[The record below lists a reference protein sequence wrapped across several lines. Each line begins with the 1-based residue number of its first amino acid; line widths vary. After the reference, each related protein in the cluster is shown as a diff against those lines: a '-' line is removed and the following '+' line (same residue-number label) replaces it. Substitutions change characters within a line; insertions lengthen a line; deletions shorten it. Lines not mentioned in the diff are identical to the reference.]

1 MSDDQTI
8 TTIELTDKWEE
19 QKEEMG
25 VSGAE
30 YARRMIRLG
39 HRQYGYPYDPD
50 EIPEMYSIKTEG
62 DQQGEEDLIRQF
74 LINNL
79 RSEEFTS
86 LEELIGLLEGEI
98 EETAKDLERQGIVE
112 SSVAEGGFTL
122 QDDWRDKVGG
132 EDE

>member
-1 MSDDQTI
+1 MSDKPTQTKI
-8 TTIELTDKWEE
+8 KLTEQWEK

-25 VSGAE
+25 VSAAE

-50 EIPEMYSIKTEG
+50 EIPEMYSIKTED
-62 DQQGEEDLIRQF
+62 DQQGEENLVRQF

-79 RSEEFTS
+79 TSEKYTS
-86 LEELIGLLEGEI
+86 LEELIGLLETEI
-98 EETAKDLERQGIVE
+98 EETAKDLERQGIVK
-112 SSVAEGGFTL
+112 SSLAEGGFTL
-122 QDDWRDKVGG
+122 QDNWRDKVGG

>member
-1 MSDDQTI
+1 MSDGQTK
-8 TTIELTDKWEE
+8 TTVELTDEWEE

-39 HRQYGYPYDPD
+39 HRQYGLPYDPD
-50 EIPEMYSIKTEG
+50 EIPEMYSIKTE
-62 DQQGEEDLIRQF
+62 DDHQGEADLIRQF

-79 RSEEFTS
+79 SSEEFTS
-86 LEELIGLLEGEI
+86 LEELIGLLKTEI
-98 EETAKDLERQGIVE
+98 EETGKDLERQGIII
-112 SSVAEGGFTL
+112 SSLAEGGFML

-132 EDE
+132 EDD

>member
-1 MSDDQTI
+1 MNNENTKTSVV
-8 TTIELTDKWEE
+8 LTDEWEE

-30 YARRMIRLG
+30 YIRRMVRLG

-50 EIPEMYSIKTEG
+50 EIPEMKSIKTKD
-62 DQQGEEDLIRQF
+62 DQQSEKDLVRQF

-79 RSEEFTS
+79 SSEGYTS
-86 LEELIGLLEGEI
+86 LEELVSILEMEI
-98 EETAKDLERQGIVE
+98 EETAKDLERQEIVE
-112 SSVAEGGFTL
+112 SSLAEGGYIL
-122 QDDWRDKVGG
+122 QEDWRDGVGN

>member
-1 MSDDQTI
+1 MSSKPTK
-8 TTIELTDKWEE
+8 TSVHLTDEWEE

-50 EIPEMYSIKTEG
+50 EIPEMHSIKTED
-62 DQQGEEDLIRQF
+62 DQQGQKDLIRQF

-79 RSEEFTS
+79 SSREFTS
-86 LEELIGLLEGEI
+86 LVELIELLETEI
-98 EETAKDLERQGIVE
+98 EETAKDLERQGIVR
-112 SSVAEGGFTL
+112 SSLAEGGYTL

-132 EDE
+132 KDE

>member
-1 MSDDQTI
+1 MSDEPTKTTI
-8 TTIELTDKWEE
+8 TLTEQWEE
-19 QKEEMG
+19 QKEEMDI
-25 VSGAE
+25 SGAE

-50 EIPEMYSIKTEG
+50 EIPDMYSIKTED

-79 RSEEFTS
+79 SSEEFTS
-86 LEELIGLLEGEI
+86 LEELIGLLEKEM
-98 EETAKDLERQGIVE
+98 EETAKDLERQGIVR
-112 SSVAEGGFTL
+112 SSLAEGGFTL